1 MFALRGIFV
10 GALIG
15 AATLVGGGAATAEP
29 LPLETFTPAPT
40 ESVAGGWCDANPVLG
55 LWCLIASQSA

>member
-1 MFALRGIFV
+1 MVALRGIVV

-15 AATLVGGGAATAEP
+15 AAALVGGGTATAEP

-40 ESVAGGWCDANPVLG
+40 EPVAGGLCDAHPAIG
-55 LWCLIASQSA
+55 LWCLISQSA

>member
-1 MFALRGIFV
+1 MFALRGIIV

-15 AATLVGGGAATAEP
+15 AATLVGGGAAMADP

-40 ESVAGGWCDANPVLG
+40 EPVAGGWCDAHPAVG